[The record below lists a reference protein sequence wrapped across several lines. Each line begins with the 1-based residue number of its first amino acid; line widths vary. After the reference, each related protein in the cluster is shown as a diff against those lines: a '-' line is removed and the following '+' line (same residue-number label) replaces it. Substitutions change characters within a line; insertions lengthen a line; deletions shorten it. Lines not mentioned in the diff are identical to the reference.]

1 MSSSES
7 PPHANE
13 GLHTSH
19 SNHSGNFRTRS
30 LAVPAAHRSTSSSS
44 HLHEPPP
51 PPASHHRA
59 HHHHSH
65 GQPHPGHSTSSLNI
79 DIEANPLASPASA
92 FSTRSPLSPK
102 SPKSTLSSS
111 GLPSIQA
118 GHGTGVRHRR
128 RSHHRNRDSTKYRWL
143 NTSAVAGGT
152 GDEPGVDVKSKR
164 DEEAYGHLKAK
175 THVKIVD
182 YSSNPNEDGMNLTCD
197 FPGERL
203 REWLDGEHGKRRLGE
218 DGKPYGVRWIH
229 VDGVSWEVVKT
240 LVLHYGLHPLAV
252 EDSLRATNTPRSKLD
267 FYKNH
272 LYLQLL
278 IHHTSPSDEA
288 KLSLVADEMAEGR
301 GGGYPNE
308 FTETDGEGDGNESTN
323 GENSMKQ
330 RKGGIREWFSS
341 KKQMTRLPEGVE
353 GVFEPS
359 VVSPRHGGDD
369 THEKQAHTLTVN
381 ELSAKYMVPIR
392 RGILSVFMLRD
403 GTLISMD
410 SKPTRE
416 VLAPIYGRLAD
427 EQSLLRRSGD
437 VSMLAEAI
445 LDTVVDLSIEIS
457 QTFESEI
464 LKLEASVLVDPQME
478 TVRHLH
484 VLSSQLIR
492 LKRSLTPLLHV
503 CYIVRDQEIQ
513 RSAAASAIA
522 NPREKHQNGSLFGE
536 NHHLLAQPQSALGY
550 SFGQTPN
557 LAQYPSSGSNTPTRA
572 SFSGPSGAAAVP
584 PGGGGDNN
592 SVMSFAMTPT
602 PTNGLGGMA
611 STGVGFFSPL
621 TKVYIGDV
629 IDHLEII
636 VGSLEQFGATCEHLT
651 DYVFNVLSF
660 QTNASMERLSIVTV
674 VFLPLTFIASY
685 FGMNFTDFS
694 QLQGPVSYFW
704 KVAIP
709 CTAAFF
715 LTFSY
720 GYLKVYAE
728 TSSRKI
734 GRWRRTRAM
743 GAGRIR
749 GSGSGRKGD

>member
-1 MSSSES
+1 MSSPES
-7 PPHANE
+7 NSAHG
-13 GLHTSH
+13 GLHNVRSH
-19 SNHSGNFRTRS
+19 RSGNFHTRS
-30 LAVPAAHRSTSSSS
+30 LAAPAHHDGSSSS
-44 HLHEPPP
+44 DLHDPPP
-51 PPASHHRA
+51 PHRS
-59 HHHHSH
+59 HHHSGH
-65 GQPHPGHSTSSLNI
+65 RSSHPQPGHSTSTLNI
-79 DIEANPLASPASA
+79 DIEANPLSDAPSI
-92 FSTRSPLSPK
+92 FSNRSPLSPK
-102 SPKSTLSSS
+102 SPKSTLSGANAPPGG
-111 GLPSIQA
+111 GL
-118 GHGTGVRHRR
+118 GVRHRR
-128 RSHHRNRDSTKYRWL
+128 RTHHKHRDPTQNRWL
-143 NTSAVAGGT
+143 TTSAAAGGT

-175 THVKIVD
+175 THVKVVD

-288 KLSLVADEMAEGR
+288 TLSLIADEIAEGR
-301 GGGYPNE
+301 AGASVTN
-308 FTETDGEGDGNESTN
+308 FAETDGEQTAPEGDGESTI
-323 GENSMKQ
+323 GSTSAAR
-330 RKGGIREWFSS
+330 RKSGIRDWFSS
-341 KKQMTRLPEGVE
+341 KRVLAQLPEGVE

-359 VVSPRHGGDD
+359 VVSPRYGGSNR
-369 THEKQAHTLTVN
+369 TFEKQAHTLTVN

-392 RGILSVFMLRD
+392 RGILSIFMLRD

-410 SKPTRE
+410 AKPTRE
-416 VLAPIYGRLAD
+416 VLAPIYDRLSD

-445 LDTVVDLSIEIS
+445 LDTVVDLAIEIS
-457 QTFESEI
+457 QTFEAEI

-503 CYIVRDQEIQ
+503 CYIVRDQDIQ
-513 RSAAASAIA
+513 RSAAASAVASSQRDRAGHA
-522 NPREKHQNGSLFGE
+522 NNGLSFNE
-536 NHHLLAQPQSALGY
+536 SHHLLAQPAPTSTMGY
-550 SFGQTPN
+550 TFGQPYPTSGTSTPI
-557 LAQYPSSGSNTPTRA
+557 GRA
-572 SFSGPSGAAAVP
+572 SFSGPSGSAAGMP
-584 PGGGGDNN
+584 QPDNA
-592 SVMSFAMTPT
+592 SVLSLAMTPSNT
-602 PTNGLGGMA
+602 LGVGG
-611 STGVGFFSPL
+611 TGTVGFFTPL

-636 VGSLEQFGATCEHLT
+636 VGSLEQFGATCDHLT

-685 FGMNFTDFS
+685 FGMNFTGFD

-720 GYLKVYAE
+720 GYIKVLAE
-728 TSSRKI
+728 TSGRKI
-734 GRWRRTRAM
+734 RRWRRTREVGARPGPGVAM
-743 GAGRIR
+743 RAR
-749 GSGSGRKGD
+749 GRKGD